1 MNSLDNLG
9 RKLFMAFGLVF
20 LAIGAVG
27 IIISLYMN
35 ARIDNSRQVSAT
47 VVEVI
52 EETERDT
59 DFNPRNHRRRSH
71 TSVMYTSVYEYSD
84 GGEVRRYTS
93 NVSTSKRAEIGSE
106 TTLYISEDGK
116 VYQRTGAVIVLLVGI
131 IFAVVGGVFTLFAFK
146 LLKKKPEETGERYL

>member
-1 MNSLDNLG
+1 MNFSDNAV
-9 RKLFMAFGLVF
+9 RKLFMAFGLIF

-35 ARIDNSRQVSAT
+35 VRMENSRQVSAT

-106 TTLYISEDGK
+106 ATLYISEDGK
-116 VYQRTGAVIVLLVGI
+116 VYERSGAAIVFLVGI
-131 IFAVVGGVFTLFAFK
+131 IFAVVGGVFTFITFK
-146 LLKKKPEETGERYL
+146 LWKIKTEETEERYL

>member
-27 IIISLYMN
+27 IIIFLYMN
-35 ARIDNSRQVSAT
+35 TRIDNSRQVSAT
-47 VVEVI
+47 VVDVI
-52 EETERDT
+52 KKVDRDADGYST
-59 DFNPRNHRRRSH
+59 M
-71 TSVMYTSVYEYSD
+71 MYTPVYEYSN

-93 NVSTSKRAEIGSE
+93 NVSTSKKAEIGSE
-106 TTLYISEDGK
+106 ATLYISDDGN
-116 VYQRTGAVIVLLVGI
+116 VYQRTGAAIVFLVGI

-146 LLKKKPEETGERYL
+146 LLKKKPEETEERYL

>member
-27 IIISLYMN
+27 IIIFLYMN
-35 ARIDNSRQVSAT
+35 TRIDNSRQVSAT
-47 VVEVI
+47 VVDVI
-52 EETERDT
+52 KKVDWDADGYSTM
-59 DFNPRNHRRRSH
+59 
-71 TSVMYTSVYEYSD
+71 MYTPVYEYSD

-106 TTLYISEDGK
+106 ATLYISEDGK

-131 IFAVVGGVFTLFAFK
+131 IFAVVGGVFAFITFK
-146 LLKKKPEETGERYL
+146 LWKKKNEETEERYL

>member
-20 LAIGAVG
+20 LAIGAVA

-47 VVEVI
+47 VVDVI
-52 EETERDT
+52 KKVDRDADGYST
-59 DFNPRNHRRRSH
+59 M
-71 TSVMYTSVYEYSD
+71 MYTPVYEYVD

-93 NVSTSKRAEIGSE
+93 NVSTSKQAEIGSE
-106 TTLYISEDGK
+106 ATLFISEDGK
-116 VYQRTGAVIVLLVGI
+116 IYQKPGAAILLFVGI
-131 IFAVVGGVFTLFAFK
+131 VFAVVGGVFTFITFK
-146 LLKKKPEETGERYL
+146 LCKKKTEETEEQYL

>member
-1 MNSLDNLG
+1 MNFSDNMV
-9 RKLFMAFGLVF
+9 RKLFMLFGVAF

-35 ARIDNSRQVSAT
+35 DRIDNSRQVSAT

-52 EETERDT
+52 KKVDRDADGYST
-59 DFNPRNHRRRSH
+59 M
-71 TSVMYTSVYEYSD
+71 MYTPVYEYSD
-84 GGEVRRYTS
+84 GGEVRQYTS

-116 VYQRTGAVIVLLVGI
+116 IYQKSGAEIMLFVGI
-131 IFAVVGGVFTLFAFK
+131 VFAVVGGVFAFITFK
-146 LLKKKPEETGERYL
+146 LWKKKTEETEERYL

>member
-52 EETERDT
+52 EKMERGADGY
-59 DFNPRNHRRRSH
+59 SKM
-71 TSVMYTSVYEYSD
+71 MYTPVYEYIN
-84 GGEVRRYTS
+84 GGEVIRYTS
-93 NVSTSKRAEIGSE
+93 NVSTSQKAEIGSE
-106 TTLYISEDGK
+106 ATLYISEDGK
-116 VYQRTGAVIVLLVGI
+116 VYQRTGVVIVLLVGI

-146 LLKKKPEETGERYL
+146 LLKKKPEETEERYL